1 MRAKVGVLFHILI
14 FILRHCGLRVRALD
28 SNLRVQVPDLARA
41 SLLGGG
47 REVIL
52 PVTSCYGN
60 WDWFQLYDCATGHT
74 DKYRLNLFFSLN
86 PYDFSIHVN
95 LIIDKCMYLQLM
107 AFLT

>member
-1 MRAKVGVLFHILI
+1 MRAKVGVLCQILILI

-28 SNLRVQVPDLARA
+28 SNLRGQVPDLART
-41 SLLGGG
+41 SLPGGA

-74 DKYRLNLFFSLN
+74 D
-86 PYDFSIHVN
+86 
-95 LIIDKCMYLQLM
+95 
-107 AFLT
+107 